1 MPLGTLD
8 PVEPYEHGM
17 LDVGDGNQVYW
28 ETVGDPGGK
37 PAVFLHG
44 GPGAPSQGAR
54 KALGPGFRLVV
65 LHQRGCGR
73 STPHA
78 SDPAA
83 DMSVNTTEHL
93 IADLEKLREHLG
105 VEKWVVYGGSW
116 GTTLAVASAQRHPG
130 RVSEMVLIAVTL
142 ASEREL
148 DWLYGGVSRFFPEAW
163 ARFSAHVGDAPDVV
177 RAYSDLMESPDRQ
190 VREQAAAEWCRWED
204 AVLSLEDFGQPDV
217 FSGRPD
223 DDVIALVRIITHYY
237 ARKGFV
243 GDLLGG
249 AGKLAGIPAALIHGR
264 RDLSCPADTAYALA
278 QAWPDA
284 ELTLVDDSGHKGS
297 PAFREAIEAAVRRF
311 SP

>member
-1 MPLGTLD
+1 M
-8 PVEPYEHGM
+8 EPYEHGM
-17 LDVGDGNQVYW
+17 LDVGDGNQIYW
-28 ETVGDPGGK
+28 EVVGNPDGK

-44 GPGAPSQGAR
+44 GPGAPAKGAR
-54 KALGPGFRLVV
+54 KALDPEKFRLVIF
-65 LHQRGCGR
+65 HQRGCGQ

-105 VEKWVVYGGSW
+105 IEKWLVFGGSW
-116 GTTLAVASAQRHPG
+116 GTTLGVAYAQRHPE
-130 RVSEMVLIAVTL
+130 RVSEMILIAVTL
-142 ASEREL
+142 SSAREL
-148 DWLYGGVSRFFPEAW
+148 DWLYQGVSRFFPEAW
-163 ARFSAHVGDAPDVV
+163 ARFSAHVGDAADVV
-177 RAYSDLMESPDRQ
+177 RAYADLMEHPDRA

-204 AVLSLEDFGQPDV
+204 TVLSLENFGKPDV
-217 FSGRPD
+217 FSSHVGD
-223 DDVIALVRIITHYY
+223 EVIAMVRIIAHYY
-237 ARKGFV
+237 ANHGFV
-243 GDLLGG
+243 DDLLAG

-284 ELTLVDDSGHKGS
+284 ELTLVDDAGHKGS
-297 PAFREAIEAAVRRF
+297 PAFIEAIQAAVRRF